1 MPTKDNSISVLLSK
15 WVVVFNLKDTMKK
28 LSITFLLF
36 IAFAFTASAQRFVYV
51 DSEYILKHIPEYNS
65 AQKQLDA
72 LSEQWQKEVDTRFT
86 EIEKLYKAY
95 QADQVLLTDD
105 MRKRRE
111 NEIVNKEK
119 EAKEFQRKIFGFEG
133 ELFQQRA
140 RLIKPI
146 QEKVAQAIQAL
157 AEVQQLD
164 IVFDK
169 SSEIMMLYAN
179 PRFDKSNDELT
190 RMGYKPGTFAK

>member
-1 MPTKDNSISVLLSK
+1 
-15 WVVVFNLKDTMKK
+15 
-28 LSITFLLF
+28 
-36 IAFAFTASAQRFVYV
+36 
-51 DSEYILKHIPEYNS
+51 
-65 AQKQLDA
+65 
-72 LSEQWQKEVDTRFT
+72 
-86 EIEKLYKAY
+86 LYKAY

-111 NEIVNKEK
+111 TEIINKEK

-140 RLIKPI
+140 SLIKPI

-179 PRFDKSNDELT
+179 PRFDKSNDVLT